1 MPFLNWEPRYQV
13 GVALIDEQHKGLFDQ
28 INVLSDAMQAGQG
41 REEIKRTVAFLAQY
55 TFDHFKAEEGL
66 MQSTGYPGYR
76 EHKAIHDDL
85 TRQVLE
91 LQAKLEKGSQMVSLA
106 VMHFLRDWLSH
117 HISEVDRKMTPHL
130 NQSGIH

>member
-13 GVALIDEQHKGLFDQ
+13 GVALIDEQHRQLFDQ
-28 INVLSDAMQAGQG
+28 INVLYDAMQAGRG
-41 REEIKRTVAFLAQY
+41 KGEIEKTVAFLVQY
-55 TFDHFKAEEGL
+55 TVDHFKAEEDL
-66 MQSTGYPGYR
+66 MLRSGYPGYQ
-76 EHKAIHDDL
+76 EHKAIHEDL

-91 LQAKLEKGSQMVSLA
+91 LQARLEKGSQMLSLA

-117 HISEVDRKMTPHL
+117 HIADVDRKMNPHL